1 MKNYLQ
7 SGLGLFIIIF
17 LISVN
22 STAQS
27 VKKPSLNHIAIYV
40 VDLEKS
46 TAFYRDIIG
55 LETMDE
61 PFKDGHHSWFKV
73 GPHAQVHI
81 ISGAEAPTTH
91 NKNTH
96 LCFSVP
102 VMNDF
107 LANLRSKNVS
117 YENWAGT
124 PNAVTNR
131 VDGVKQVWLKDPD
144 GYWIEIN
151 DDQF

>member
-1 MKNYLQ
+1 MKHYIKAGW
-7 SGLGLFIIIF
+7 SLFI
-17 LISVN
+17 LLLCISAYT
-22 STAQS
+22 SAQT
-27 VKKPSLNHIAIYV
+27 VKKPSLNHLAIYV

-46 TAFYRDIIG
+46 TTFYRDIIG

-73 GPHAQVHI
+73 GPHSQVHI
-81 ISGAEAPTTH
+81 ISGAQAPTTH

-96 LCFSVP
+96 ICFSVP

-107 LANLRSKNVS
+107 LANLRRQHIS
-117 YENWAGT
+117 YEDWAGK
-124 PNAVTNR
+124 PDAVTNR
-131 VDGVKQVWLKDPD
+131 VDGVKQVWLQDPD

-151 DDQF
+151 DDKY